1 MSIQLGRS
9 DCGGES
15 PRSTAYEEKVKK
27 KDVFFF
33 KYIVCLEKNID
44 IRCLGI

>member
-1 MSIQLGRS
+1 MPRK
-9 DCGGES
+9 S
-15 PRSTAYEEKVKK
+15 PRSRAYEEKVKK
-27 KDVFFF
+27 KNVYF